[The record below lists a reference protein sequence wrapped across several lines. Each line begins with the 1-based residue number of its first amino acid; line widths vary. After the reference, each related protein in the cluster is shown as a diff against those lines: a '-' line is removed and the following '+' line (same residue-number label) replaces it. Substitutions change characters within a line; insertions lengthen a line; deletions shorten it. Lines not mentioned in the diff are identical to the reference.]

1 MRSDAEMKRVNAY
14 VGSPIERVE
23 DLRFLR
29 GRGQYV
35 DDIER
40 DGQWHASI
48 VRSTIA
54 HGIVRKIDAERAL
67 ARSGVRAVV
76 TAADIPGPIPIIPFR
91 RPNPTIAPFAQ
102 PVIALNKVRYVGEPV
117 AMLLADSAELA
128 EDAAQDIAVDIEPL
142 PPVVDWHSS
151 ATGEIRLFEA
161 TVTNIASA
169 FTARCGDTDATFRD
183 AHYVHGERFRVQ
195 RHTAL
200 PMETRGL
207 LAEWDENRGRLTVS
221 GAAKLP
227 FFNRRAMAAMLG
239 LDEQAVDYIEI
250 DVGGGFGARGEFYP
264 EDFLVAFAA
273 RKFGHPVKW
282 IEDRREHFLSI
293 AHAREMDADVEI
305 SCTSDGII
313 LGLRGTINVDI
324 GAYVRPNGMTPV
336 RNVAQFLPGPYRVA
350 NLTLEA
356 RGILSNK
363 TPAGT
368 YRGPG
373 RFEGC
378 FFCERL
384 IDIAAQDLGLDRAEM
399 RRRNLLTDRDM
410 PYALAP
416 VEPNDGFGQ
425 TACDS
430 GDYRTTFDR
439 CLEEFGWE
447 KKQALAGKLID
458 GAYHGIAIGCFIEG
472 GASGPRESAKVAL
485 EDDGVVSVYV
495 GSSAI
500 GQGIETVMAQIAA
513 DALELPID
521 RIRVLHGST
530 NLLREGFGSY
540 GSRATVMGGSA
551 IVLAAKEMLSAL
563 RAAAAARLAVL
574 ADELVISAGTATA
587 RDGRSVKLVELAG
600 TERLTGEGTFSSS
613 KQTYTYGAA
622 AAEVA
627 VYPKTG
633 RVEVVDYVVVDD
645 VGRIVNPH
653 TLHGQ
658 VMGAAVQG
666 LGSVF
671 GEHLVYDAEGQLL
684 VGSLADYVI
693 PVSTD
698 FPHVRAISME
708 LYPSPN
714 NPLGAKG
721 AGEGGIIPVG
731 GVLTN
736 AIASA
741 LVTLG
746 VQPRELPLTPP
757 RVWHLIQEAGDR
769 DRRS

>member
-1 MRSDAEMKRVNAY
+1 
-14 VGSPIERVE
+14 
-23 DLRFLR
+23 
-29 GRGQYV
+29 
-35 DDIER
+35 
-40 DGQWHASI
+40 
-48 VRSTIA
+48 
-54 HGIVRKIDAERAL
+54 
-67 ARSGVRAVV
+67 
-76 TAADIPGPIPIIPFR
+76 
-91 RPNPTIAPFAQ
+91 
-102 PVIALNKVRYVGEPV
+102 
-117 AMLLADSAELA
+117 
-128 EDAAQDIAVDIEPL
+128 
-142 PPVVDWHSS
+142 
-151 ATGEIRLFEA
+151 
-161 TVTNIASA
+161 
-169 FTARCGDTDATFRD
+169 
-183 AHYVHGERFRVQ
+183 
-195 RHTAL
+195 
-200 PMETRGL
+200 
-207 LAEWDENRGRLTVS
+207 
-221 GAAKLP
+221 
-227 FFNRRAMAAMLG
+227 
-239 LDEQAVDYIEI
+239 DYIEI

-264 EDFLVAFAA
+264 EDFLVAFSA

-305 SCTSDGII
+305 ACTSDGTI

-447 KKQALAGKLID
+447 KKQESAGKLID

-521 RIRVLHGST
+521 RIRILHGST

-540 GSRATVMGGSA
+540 
-551 IVLAAKEMLSAL
+551 
-563 RAAAAARLAVL
+563 
-574 ADELVISAGTATA
+574 
-587 RDGRSVKLVELAG
+587 
-600 TERLTGEGTFSSS
+600 
-613 KQTYTYGAA
+613 
-622 AAEVA
+622 
-627 VYPKTG
+627 
-633 RVEVVDYVVVDD
+633 
-645 VGRIVNPH
+645 
-653 TLHGQ
+653 
-658 VMGAAVQG
+658 
-666 LGSVF
+666 
-671 GEHLVYDAEGQLL
+671 
-684 VGSLADYVI
+684 
-693 PVSTD
+693 
-698 FPHVRAISME
+698 
-708 LYPSPN
+708 
-714 NPLGAKG
+714 
-721 AGEGGIIPVG
+721 
-731 GVLTN
+731 
-736 AIASA
+736 
-741 LVTLG
+741 
-746 VQPRELPLTPP
+746 
-757 RVWHLIQEAGDR
+757 
-769 DRRS
+769 